1 MSYGF
6 DDNMGKVPIEPILNN
21 LQTNFQN
28 NINTIYN
35 TIVNQGTT
43 PPGRTPAQIATGI
56 NNLATNKYNAGR
68 SAGYNEG
75 KNAGIAEA
83 QSVAWSQSFHFAGG
97 TFESGGLQESPS
109 TEIGL
114 RNVTAASITNASNIT
129 LVVYFNS
136 AGAEIGRQEFP
147 SGNLN
152 IPSTAHKMK
161 VIGFTLGPSYCDIN
175 LSYKCQV
182 LR

>member
-21 LQTNFQN
+21 LQTSFQN
-28 NINTIYN
+28 NINKIYN
-35 TIVNQGTT
+35 AIVNQGTN
-43 PPGRTPAQIATGI
+43 PPGKTPDNIVTGI

-68 SAGYNEG
+68 STGYNEG

-83 QSVAWSQSFHFAGG
+83 QRVAWSQSFHFEGG
-97 TFESGGLQESPS
+97 PFESGGFQGAPS
-109 TEIGL
+109 IEIGL

-136 AGAEIGRQEFP
+136 TGAEIGRQESP

-152 IPSTAHKMK
+152 IPSAAHKME
-161 VIGFTLGPSYCDIN
+161 VIGFTLGTSYCDIN